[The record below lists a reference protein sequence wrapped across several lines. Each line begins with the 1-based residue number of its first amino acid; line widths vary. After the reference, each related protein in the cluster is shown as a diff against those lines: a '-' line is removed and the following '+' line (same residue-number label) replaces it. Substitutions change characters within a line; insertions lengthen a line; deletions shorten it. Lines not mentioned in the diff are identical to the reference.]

1 MNLEFMKFLRKERKH
16 RRRDRLRR
24 HDNTLY
30 CGMVNNNNNKKTKKL
45 R

>member
-30 CGMVNNNNNKKTKKL
+30 CVWNGQQQQQKD
-45 R
+45 